1 MATIVDS
8 STWNDPEWINCDSE
22 PEDDSAPGFNYAA
35 ASIRCV
41 GERPRKKRCT
51 RVTAGSQTGD
61 GTPDSPIT
69 IEDSISAPFAV
80 EMLEKATKYLP
91 GGSLHPTHASIVLGQ
106 IHAGKFDLLDSL
118 DGIKAFAKSIEH
130 SLAAW
135 RDSQKKYAEGMMT
148 KR

>member
-1 MATIVDS
+1 
-8 STWNDPEWINCDSE
+8 
-22 PEDDSAPGFNYAA
+22 
-35 ASIRCV
+35 
-41 GERPRKKRCT
+41 
-51 RVTAGSQTGD
+51 
-61 GTPDSPIT
+61 
-69 IEDSISAPFAV
+69 
-80 EMLEKATKYLP
+80 P

-135 RDSQKKYAEGMMT
+135 RDSQKKYAKAMMT